1 MAEYNVDIQVRAKT
15 QQATKGLTDI
25 EAQVTGII
33 KKTEQA
39 ERSFNNLGKAVKGF
53 GSFASGNVKAYG
65 RSLSVLDKQLGGLGK
80 RLGDVAQ
87 AFDFGGKTVVGVA
100 GINALANA
108 AAGLS
113 GRFGGAVGALRDFGS
128 GVADLTSPINAV
140 TSALQA
146 MGPAGMATAGGIAA
160 ATAAFMAF
168 APAAAKAV
176 GPAAVRRV
184 QELAGGFNRLDEEI
198 RATATSFEDLIK
210 DSTLNQLNQQLRDA
224 TNQLGEYRSNTE
236 EAKISAQQLVAVTKA
251 QAVEQRA
258 INDLVRQ
265 AKGITQTELQEA
277 KAVKSLATARKRK
290 EFLKEEAAAAQES
303 AKAIRAR
310 EQALAD
316 EARKNLAAQINQRKE
331 ALAAETQRVKEA
343 TRAAYEFARAQD
355 VLADKRANAIL
366 ETARQRRLAGATQ
379 YGPGGAGPATA
390 AMAANVEAAAAVTA
404 QNKAYADQAQKR
416 IEWNKKVDGISTS
429 LQKELNSLRV
439 RHNAALY
446 RLEQR
451 RVDAIA
457 KQEKQKAKETAAFR
471 ENLALG
477 VGFPLLFGGGA
488 GSVAGSAIGS
498 FFGTGFGGQILGGAI
513 GAQFDAAYQKAVAL
527 GNAVREINLDALKE
541 SGIAITG
548 NLETQ
553 VELYKQL
560 GQYAEAQALL
570 AEQVTLQ
577 TGVFAES
584 QQDVANSGNQLAAAW
599 NDFTSTVSATIGLLA
614 TPFAAALTAALRIID
629 GIITAV
635 NFVISGIGLAIK
647 RVTEF
652 TIELIAGEG
661 ALANMNAWMEM
672 FNGKLDSSV
681 LKARELFAQLNQRII
696 SKDIELKFARQ
707 RRTGDSI
714 QDQIANIVI
723 DRDMALEQEFQD
735 LVGKRVQV
743 RKDLEKASAADLK
756 LALEQLDAEHNR
768 NNQLIKINAANKVT
782 ALQNREAAKQ
792 AREAATNAQRAANE
806 YERSQKAGGQ
816 LLITLQK
823 ALNVAEARTPL
834 EEDLA
839 KAQNTYISYQERIN
853 DLLDEQQKI
862 VLTAYNTDLL
872 QLNNAKAYT
881 DELKRQNEEFYKRAG
896 LKAVDQLPAFAVPV
910 DVQLAFGGQQLLGE
924 NEKLEKAK
932 EELKELLDPINQVKV
947 AAEGISGAF
956 TDSFSKLIQG
966 SMSAQE
972 AMVNF
977 FRRISDAFLDMA
989 AQIITKMVVIKS
1001 LEMAIGIFGGGGLF
1015 NGAGPVQFPSG
1026 LNLGSSGFGFGTN
1039 ILTGKAL
1046 GGSVSAGSPY
1056 LVGERGPELFVPGAQ
1071 GNIVPNNAMGG
1082 SNIVV
1087 NVDATGTQVQGDQ
1100 PNANKLGE
1108 ALGAAVRAEL
1118 IRQKRPGGLL
1128 A

>member
-1 MAEYNVDIQVRAKT
+1 
-15 QQATKGLTDI
+15 
-25 EAQVTGII
+25 
-33 KKTEQA
+33 
-39 ERSFNNLGKAVKGF
+39 
-53 GSFASGNVKAYG
+53 
-65 RSLSVLDKQLGGLGK
+65 
-80 RLGDVAQ
+80 
-87 AFDFGGKTVVGVA
+87 
-100 GINALANA
+100 
-108 AAGLS
+108 
-113 GRFGGAVGALRDFGS
+113 
-128 GVADLTSPINAV
+128 
-140 TSALQA
+140 

-168 APAAAKAV
+168 APAAAKAI
-176 GPAAVRRV
+176 GPASVRRV
-184 QELAGGFNRLDEEI
+184 QELAGSFNRLDEEI
-198 RATATSFEDLIK
+198 KATATSFEDLIK
-210 DSTLNQLNQQLRDA
+210 GSTLNQLNQQLRDA
-224 TNQLGEYRSNTE
+224 THQLGEYRSNTE
-236 EAKISAQQLVAVTKA
+236 EARISAQQLVAVTKA
-251 QAVEQRA
+251 QALEQRA

-265 AKGITQTELQEA
+265 ARGITQTELEQA
-277 KAVKSLATARKRK
+277 KAVKSLATAK
-290 EFLKEEAAAAQES
+290 ERAKFLKEEAKAAQES
-303 AKAIRAR
+303 LAAIRAR
-310 EQALAD
+310 EQALSD
-316 EARKNLAAQINQRKE
+316 EARKNLAAQIKQRKD
-331 ALAAETQRVKEA
+331 ALAAETQQTREA

-379 YGPGGAGPATA
+379 YPPGGAGPATA
-390 AMAANVEAAAAVTA
+390 AMAANAEAAAAVAA

-416 IEWNKKVDGISTS
+416 IQWNKKVDGISTS

-451 RVDAIA
+451 RVDSIA
-457 KQEKQKAKETAAFR
+457 KQEKQRAKETAAFR

-513 GAQFDAAYQKAVAL
+513 GAQLDAAYQKAVAL
-527 GNAVREINLDALKE
+527 GNAVRDIDLDALKE
-541 SGIAITG
+541 SGITITG

-570 AEQVTLQ
+570 SEQVTLQ

-584 QQDVANSGNQLAAAW
+584 QQDIANSGNQLSAAW
-599 NDFTSTVSATIGLLA
+599 SDFTATVSATIGLLA

-629 GIITAV
+629 GIVTAV
-635 NFVISGIGLAIK
+635 NFVISAIGLGIK

-661 ALANMNAWMEM
+661 ALQNINAWMEL
-672 FNGKLDSSV
+672 FNGKLDSSI

-696 SKDIELKFARQ
+696 SADIELKFAKKRLV
-707 RRTGDSI
+707 GDSI
-714 QDQIANIVI
+714 SDQIANINI
-723 DRDMALEQEFQD
+723 DREMALEQEFQD
-735 LVGKRVQV
+735 LLTKRAQL
-743 RKDLEKASAADLK
+743 RKDLAKASADDLK
-756 LALEQLDAEHNR
+756 LAFDQLDAESDR
-768 NNQLIKINAANKVT
+768 RSELIKINAANKIS
-782 ALQNREAAKQ
+782 AIQAREASRQTK
-792 AREAATNAQRAANE
+792 EAATNAKRAADE
-806 YERSQKAGGQ
+806 YERSQKTGGQ

-862 VLTAYNTDLL
+862 VLTAYNTDLFR
-872 QLNNAKAYT
+872 LNNAQAYT
-881 DELKRQNEEFYKRAG
+881 SELKRQNEEFYKRAG
-896 LKAVDQLPAFAVPV
+896 LKIPEQLREFGAPI
-910 DVQLAFGGQQLLGE
+910 DTQLAFGGQQLFGE
-924 NEKLEKAK
+924 NEKLQKAK
-932 EELKELLDPINQVKV
+932 EELKELLDPINQVKT
-947 AAEGISGAF
+947 AAEGVAGAF
-956 TDSFSKLIQG
+956 TNSFSQLIQG

-972 AMVNF
+972 ALVSF

-989 AQIITKMVVIKS
+989 AQIITKMIVIKS
-1001 LEMAIGIFGGGGLF
+1001 IEMAIGIFGGGGGLF
-1015 NGAGPVQFPSG
+1015 KGAGPVQYPSN
-1026 LNLGSSGFGFGTN
+1026 LNIGSGGFGISGSLVGKANGGAVSSGT
-1039 ILTGKAL
+1039 
-1046 GGSVSAGSPY
+1046 PY

-1118 IRQKRPGGLL
+1118 LRQKRPGGLL